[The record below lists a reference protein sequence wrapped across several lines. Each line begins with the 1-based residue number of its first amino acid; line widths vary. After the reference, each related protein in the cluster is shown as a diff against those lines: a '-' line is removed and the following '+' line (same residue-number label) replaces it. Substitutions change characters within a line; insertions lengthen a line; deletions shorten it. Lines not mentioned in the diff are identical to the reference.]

1 MGKTVPIR
9 FNDEQ
14 VERLETAAALA
25 GYKHLSTYVK
35 DRLFNQVDA
44 PGQSVEQWA
53 TLDRLT
59 YQLESIE
66 RNQLS
71 QQTIMAIAVYLL
83 QKGGT
88 AGILNGLRA
97 ELASL
102 GTAEEVI
109 GALLP
114 EVASDI
120 ERLSGDD

>member
-1 MGKTVPIR
+1 MGKTIPIR
-9 FNDEQ
+9 FSDEQ
-14 VERLETAAALA
+14 VERLESAAALG
-25 GYKHLSTYVK
+25 GYKHLSTYIK
-35 DRLFNQVDA
+35 DRLFNQGSS
-44 PGQSVEQWA
+44 PSQSVEQWA
-53 TLDRLT
+53 TLDRLS

-88 AGILNGLRA
+88 TGILNGLRA